1 MNPGRELIK
10 VSKPLGGSG
19 PGQGLQTEHTVQPS
33 PQFRG
38 LSVPTHSFG
47 GMPAAPSSP
56 LLRGDMT
63 LCASPEGMGY
73 RSTGGPSLPLLR
85 SGGDRTQVTARPEGS
100 AARGHQPLVSVSLGP
115 PVCRPHLVSS
125 PQWDSAGVGGPPSG
139 ACGCPGLPP
148 QPGWQAHCR
157 EESDLVWLSQH

>member
-10 VSKPLGGSG
+10 ASKPLGGSG

-63 LCASPEGMGY
+63 LCASPEGMGC
-73 RSTGGPSLPLLR
+73 RSTGGPSL
-85 SGGDRTQVTARPEGS
+85 
-100 AARGHQPLVSVSLGP
+100 
-115 PVCRPHLVSS
+115 
-125 PQWDSAGVGGPPSG
+125 
-139 ACGCPGLPP
+139 LPP
-148 QPGWQAHCR
+148 QVRRRQDSGDCKAGRRVCSKGSPASCLCVSWAPCVQAAPGF
-157 EESDLVWLSQH
+157 LSPMGQRRGGGTPIGGLRLSGTPTPAWMASSLQGGE